1 MLLSM
6 TLFLCYKSFYDSS
19 YAIKHKK
26 PHTFL
31 KPKREAQVTGGQS
44 SRMLTV
50 SIELMNPAQR
60 RCPSSAWGYEDGEEN
75 PPLFLASLGLEEF
88 RSLELRQ
95 KSGSHKS
102 NRGTWSASCEV
113 KVGGTESFL
122 SVRVLILG
130 SLAYNRFSSVSL
142 GGGSL
147 WQNSRKI
154 CSYQCALQRCKNQ
167 EGLGESS
174 SSS

>member
-1 MLLSM
+1 MRLSM
-6 TLFLCYKSFYDSS
+6 TVFLCYKSFYDSS
-19 YAIKHKK
+19 YGIKHKK

-50 SIELMNPAQR
+50 SIDLMNPAQR
-60 RCPSSAWGYEDGEEN
+60 RCPSSAWGYEDGEEK

-95 KSGSHKS
+95 KSGSPKS
-102 NRGTWSASCEV
+102 NRGTWLASCEG
-113 KVGGTESFL
+113 GGTESFL

-130 SLAYNRFSSVSL
+130 SVAYNRFSSVSL

-154 CSYQCALQRCKNQ
+154 CSYQWALQRCKNQ

-174 SSS
+174 SNS